1 MHFEM
6 LMKLSNIVALVLVA
20 NNEPPINNAKNT
32 ISLEGSI
39 F

>member
-1 MHFEM
+1 M
-6 LMKLSNIVALVLVA
+6 LMELSNTVALVLVA
-20 NNEPPINNAKNT
+20 NNEPSSINNAKNT